1 LEINFKL
8 ATIKLAILIFV
19 SLFLG
24 GYNYSP
30 GDSLKTAFPSK
41 DFLNMKGITV
51 SHVIKNSSDSLSDN
65 KIVEL
70 QDKNGLTIWF
80 GRYFYKDICVTGI
93 CRMVKLWVFWD
104 GVGNYLGIQLD
115 EREPLTKSDHTPFE
129 PQDYIRLDEIL
140 SDTVSILKEL
150 QYEDLVIEDKPQ
162 LNIDDRTE
170 KNLFEVDG
178 YSSATLPSLK
188 EYVIKDA
195 VFTCYTLWHTVHGET
210 KVYIDDILK
219 ERIDTKYI
227 NKLLNGSENQEL
239 FALEIIRRN
248 NSFFIEFDSQLLP
261 LVASQN
267 KNISEKALS
276 VITPQY
282 LSNSENQLRFI
293 ELMDNSLPETKY
305 EIIYKMQLVDNISP
319 DAIVLLIDKY
329 MTGKISVGG
338 LNQIY
343 KIISK
348 QMVTNK
354 NILDNPEI
362 ENRLVQL
369 SKHSDPYTANLTK
382 NFLKSIR

>member
-1 LEINFKL
+1 MIK
-8 ATIKLAILIFV
+8 TKLAILIFV
-19 SLFLG
+19 SSLYLG
-24 GYNYSP
+24 GYDYSP
-30 GDSLKTAFPSK
+30 GNPFKTAFPSN

-80 GRYFYKDICVTGI
+80 GRYFYKDICITGI
-93 CRMVKLWVFWD
+93 CRMVKLWIFWD
-104 GVGNYLGIQLD
+104 GVGNYLGMQLN

-140 SDTVSILKEL
+140 RDTVSILKDL
-150 QYEDLVIEDKPQ
+150 QYEELVIEDKSQ
-162 LNIDDRTE
+162 LSVDDKSE
-170 KNLFEVDG
+170 KKLFEVDG

-188 EYVIKDA
+188 EYVVKDA
-195 VFTCYTLWHTVHGET
+195 VFTCYTLWHTVYGET
-210 KVYIDDILK
+210 KVFIDDILK
-219 ERIDTKYI
+219 KRIDSEYI
-227 NKLLNGSENQEL
+227 DKLLNGSENQKL

-248 NSFFIEFDSQLLP
+248 NSFFFEFESQILP

-282 LSNSENQLRFI
+282 LSNSENQLKFI

-305 EIIYKMQLVDNISP
+305 EIIYKMQLIDNIST
-319 DAIVLLIDKY
+319 DAIILLIDKY
-329 MTGKISVGG
+329 MTGKISAGG
-338 LNQIY
+338 LNQIF

-348 QMVTNK
+348 QMGTNK
-354 NILDNPEI
+354 NILNNHEI

-369 SKHSDPYTANLTK
+369 SKHSNPYTANLTK

>member
-1 LEINFKL
+1 MIK
-8 ATIKLAILIFV
+8 TKLAILIFV
-19 SLFLG
+19 SSLLLG

-30 GDSLKTAFPSK
+30 GNSFKTAFPSK

-80 GRYFYKDICVTGI
+80 GRYFYKDICITGI
-93 CRMVKLWVFWD
+93 CRMVKLWIFWD
-104 GVGNYLGIQLD
+104 GVGNYLGMQLN

-140 SDTVSILKEL
+140 RDTVSILKDL
-150 QYEDLVIEDKPQ
+150 QYEELVIEDTSQ
-162 LNIDDRTE
+162 LSVDDKSE
-170 KNLFEVDG
+170 KKLFEVDG

-188 EYVIKDA
+188 EYVVKDA
-195 VFTCYTLWHTVHGET
+195 VFTCYTLWHTVYGET
-210 KVYIDDILK
+210 KVFIDDILK
-219 ERIDTKYI
+219 ERVDSEYID
-227 NKLLNGSENQEL
+227 KLLNGSENQKL

-248 NSFFIEFDSQLLP
+248 NSFFFEFESQILP

-305 EIIYKMQLVDNISP
+305 EIIYKMQLIDNISP
-319 DAIVLLIDKY
+319 DAIILLIDKY
-329 MTGKISVGG
+329 MTGKISAGG
-338 LNQIY
+338 LNQIF

-348 QMVTNK
+348 QMGTNK
-354 NILDNPEI
+354 NILNNHEI

-369 SKHSDPYTANLTK
+369 SKHSNPYTANLTK

>member
-1 LEINFKL
+1 MIK
-8 ATIKLAILIFV
+8 TKLAILIFV
-19 SLFLG
+19 SSLLLG

-30 GDSLKTAFPSK
+30 GNSFKTAFPSK

-51 SHVIKNSSDSLSDN
+51 SHVIKNSSDSLSDD

-80 GRYFYKDICVTGI
+80 GRYFYKDICITGI
-93 CRMVKLWVFWD
+93 CRMVKLWIFWD
-104 GVGNYLGIQLD
+104 GVGNYLGMQLN

-140 SDTVSILKEL
+140 RDTVSILKDL
-150 QYEDLVIEDKPQ
+150 QYEELVIEDTSQ
-162 LNIDDRTE
+162 LRVDD
-170 KNLFEVDG
+170 KSDKKLFEVDG

-188 EYVIKDA
+188 EYVVKDA
-195 VFTCYTLWHTVHGET
+195 VFTCYTLWHTVYGET
-210 KVYIDDILK
+210 KVFIDDILK
-219 ERIDTKYI
+219 ERIDSEYI
-227 NKLLNGSENQEL
+227 NKLLNGSENQKL

-248 NSFFIEFDSQLLP
+248 NSFFFEFESQILP

-305 EIIYKMQLVDNISP
+305 EIIYKMQLIDNISP
-319 DAIVLLIDKY
+319 DAIILLIDKY
-329 MTGKISVGG
+329 MTGKISAGG
-338 LNQIY
+338 LNQIF

-348 QMVTNK
+348 QMGTNK
-354 NILDNPEI
+354 NILNNHEI

-369 SKHSDPYTANLTK
+369 SKHSNPYTANLTK

>member
-1 LEINFKL
+1 MIK
-8 ATIKLAILIFV
+8 TKLAILIFV
-19 SLFLG
+19 SSLLLG

-30 GDSLKTAFPSK
+30 SNSFKTAFPSK

-80 GRYFYKDICVTGI
+80 GRYFYKDICITGI
-93 CRMVKLWVFWD
+93 CRMVKLWIFWD
-104 GVGNYLGIQLD
+104 GVGNYLGMQLN

-140 SDTVSILKEL
+140 RDTVSILKDL
-150 QYEDLVIEDKPQ
+150 QYEELVIEDTSQ
-162 LNIDDRTE
+162 LSVDDKSE
-170 KNLFEVDG
+170 KKLFEVDG

-188 EYVIKDA
+188 EYVVKDA
-195 VFTCYTLWHTVHGET
+195 VFTCYTLWHTVYGET
-210 KVYIDDILK
+210 KVFIDDILK
-219 ERIDTKYI
+219 ERVDSEYID
-227 NKLLNGSENQEL
+227 KLLNGSENQKL

-248 NSFFIEFDSQLLP
+248 NSFFFEFESEILP

-267 KNISEKALS
+267 KNISEKALFI
-276 VITPQY
+276 ITPQY

-305 EIIYKMQLVDNISP
+305 EIIYKMQLIDNISP
-319 DAIVLLIDKY
+319 DAIILLIDKY
-329 MTGKISVGG
+329 MTGKISAGG
-338 LNQIY
+338 LNQIF

-348 QMVTNK
+348 QMGTNK
-354 NILDNPEI
+354 NILNNHEI

-369 SKHSDPYTANLTK
+369 SKHSNPYTANLTK

>member
-1 LEINFKL
+1 MIK
-8 ATIKLAILIFV
+8 TKLAILIFV
-19 SLFLG
+19 SSLLLG

-30 GDSLKTAFPSK
+30 GNSFKTAFPSK

-51 SHVIKNSSDSLSDN
+51 SHVIKNSSDSLSDD

-80 GRYFYKDICVTGI
+80 GRYFYKDICITGI
-93 CRMVKLWVFWD
+93 CRMVKLWIFWD
-104 GVGNYLGIQLD
+104 GVGNYLGMQLN

-140 SDTVSILKEL
+140 RDTVSILKDL
-150 QYEDLVIEDKPQ
+150 QYEELVIEDTSQ
-162 LNIDDRTE
+162 LRVDD
-170 KNLFEVDG
+170 KSDKKLFEVDG

-188 EYVIKDA
+188 EYVVKDA
-195 VFTCYTLWHTVHGET
+195 VFTCYTLWHTVYGET
-210 KVYIDDILK
+210 KVFIDDILK
-219 ERIDTKYI
+219 ERIDSEYI
-227 NKLLNGSENQEL
+227 NKLLNGSENQKL

-248 NSFFIEFDSQLLP
+248 NSFFFEFESEILP

-282 LSNSENQLRFI
+282 LSNSKNQLRFI

-305 EIIYKMQLVDNISP
+305 EIIYKMQLIDNISS
-319 DAIVLLIDKY
+319 DAIILLIDKY
-329 MTGKISVGG
+329 MTGKISAGG
-338 LNQIY
+338 LNQIF

-348 QMVTNK
+348 QMGTNK
-354 NILDNPEI
+354 NILNNHEI

-369 SKHSDPYTANLTK
+369 SKHSNPYTANLTK

>member
-1 LEINFKL
+1 MTK
-8 ATIKLAILIFV
+8 TKLAILIFFS

-30 GDSLKTAFPSK
+30 GDSFKTAFPSE
-41 DFLNMKGITV
+41 DFLNMKGIAV

-70 QDKNGLTIWF
+70 QDENGLTIWF
-80 GRYFYKDICVTGI
+80 GRYFYKDICITGI
-93 CRMVKLWVFWD
+93 CRMVKLWIFWD

-115 EREPLTKSDHTPFE
+115 EKEPLTKSDHTPFE

-140 SDTVSILKEL
+140 GDTVSILKEL
-150 QYEDLVIEDKPQ
+150 QYEDLVIEDGPQ
-162 LNIDDRTE
+162 PNIDDIPE
-170 KNLFEVDG
+170 KDLFEVDG

-195 VFTCYTLWHTVHGET
+195 VFTCYTLWHTVYGET
-210 KVYIDDILK
+210 KVNIDDILK
-219 ERIDTKYI
+219 GRIDSNYL
-227 NKLLNGSENQEL
+227 NKLLNGSENQKL
-239 FALEIIRRN
+239 FALEIIRQN
-248 NSFFIEFDSQLLP
+248 SSFFFEFNSQLLP
-261 LVASQN
+261 LIASQN

-276 VITPQY
+276 VVTPQY

-293 ELMDNSLPETKY
+293 ELMDHSLPETKY
-305 EIIYKMQLVDNISP
+305 EIIYKLQLIDNIST
-319 DAIVLLIDKY
+319 DAIILLIDKY
-329 MTGKISVGG
+329 ATGKISAGS
-338 LNQIY
+338 LNQIF

-354 NILDNPEI
+354 NILNNHEI

>member
-1 LEINFKL
+1 MTK
-8 ATIKLAILIFV
+8 TKLAILIICS

-24 GYNYSP
+24 GFNYSP
-30 GDSLKTAFPSK
+30 HNFYKTAFPSK
-41 DFLNMKGITV
+41 DFLNMEGLIV
-51 SHVIKNSSDSLSDN
+51 SHVIENSNDSLSDN

-188 EYVIKDA
+188 EYVVKDA
-195 VFTCYTLWHTVHGET
+195 VFTCYTLWHTVYGET

-219 ERIDTKYI
+219 KRIDTKYI
-227 NKLLNGSENQEL
+227 NKLLNGSENQQL
-239 FALEIIRRN
+239 FALEMIRRN
-248 NSFFIEFDSQLLP
+248 HSFFIEFDSQLLP

-276 VITPQY
+276 VITPHY
-282 LSNSENQLRFI
+282 LSNSGNQLRFI

-305 EIIYKMQLVDNISP
+305 EIIYKMELLDNLST

-329 MTGKISVGG
+329 LTGKISVGG

>member
-1 LEINFKL
+1 M
-8 ATIKLAILIFV
+8 IKTKAAILIICS

-24 GYNYSP
+24 GYDYPP
-30 GDSLKTAFPSK
+30 GNSFKTAFPSK
-41 DFLNMKGITV
+41 DFLNMEGLIV
-51 SHVIKNSSDSLSDN
+51 SHVIENSSDSLSDN

-93 CRMVKLWVFWD
+93 CRMVKLWIFWD

-140 SDTVSILKEL
+140 SDTVSILKGL

-162 LNIDDRTE
+162 FSVDDRPE

-188 EYVIKDA
+188 EYVVKDA
-195 VFTCYTLWHTVHGET
+195 VFTCYTLWHTVYGET
-210 KVYIDDILK
+210 KVYVDDILK

-227 NKLLNGSENQEL
+227 DKLLNGSENQQL

-248 NSFFIEFDSQLLP
+248 HSFSLEFESQVLP

-267 KNISEKALS
+267 RNISEKALS

-293 ELMDNSLPETKY
+293 ALMDNSLPETKY
-305 EIIYKMQLVDNISP
+305 EIIYKMQQVDNISP

-348 QMVTNK
+348 QMGTNK
-354 NILDNPEI
+354 NILNNHEI

-369 SKHSDPYTANLTK
+369 SKHSNPYTANLTK

>member
-1 LEINFKL
+1 MIK
-8 ATIKLAILIFV
+8 TKLAILIFV
-19 SLFLG
+19 SSLLLG

-30 GDSLKTAFPSK
+30 GNSFKTAFPSK

-51 SHVIKNSSDSLSDN
+51 SHVIKNSSDSLSDD

-80 GRYFYKDICVTGI
+80 GRYFYKDICITGI
-93 CRMVKLWVFWD
+93 CRMVKLWIFWD
-104 GVGNYLGIQLD
+104 GVGNYLGMQLN

-140 SDTVSILKEL
+140 RDTVSILKDL
-150 QYEDLVIEDKPQ
+150 QYEELVIEDTSQ
-162 LNIDDRTE
+162 LRVDD
-170 KNLFEVDG
+170 KSDKKLFEVDG

-188 EYVIKDA
+188 EYVVKDA
-195 VFTCYTLWHTVHGET
+195 VFTCYTLWHTVYGET
-210 KVYIDDILK
+210 KVFIDDILK
-219 ERIDTKYI
+219 ERIDSEYI
-227 NKLLNGSENQEL
+227 NKLLNGSENQKL

-248 NSFFIEFDSQLLP
+248 NSFFFEFESEILP

-282 LSNSENQLRFI
+282 LSNSKNQLRFI

-305 EIIYKMQLVDNISP
+305 EIIYKMQLIDNISP
-319 DAIVLLIDKY
+319 DAIILLIDKY
-329 MTGKISVGG
+329 MTGKISAGG
-338 LNQIY
+338 LNQIF

-348 QMVTNK
+348 QMGTNK
-354 NILDNPEI
+354 NILNNHEI

-369 SKHSDPYTANLTK
+369 SKHSNPYTANLTK